1 MKLRLVD
8 MDKNKA
14 LMFLENSFLE
24 PLLKREE
31 ITDISFNGECIYYVD
46 NHYGRQKYD
55 EHVDEKNVRDFL
67 RQISNLSEQQFSYTS
82 PILDV
87 SFGRYRINATH
98 QSVSKRNNDG
108 VVNFSL
114 RIVSEKI
121 RITDDSD
128 FLTAYLVRLMTFL
141 IRHRISIVIGGATS
155 SGKTEFQ
162 KYLINKVKFN
172 ERLIIIDNVHEL
184 DMQSNQ
190 DADFSYWQV
199 NENNP
204 NTSIETLIRNA
215 LRNNPDWL
223 IIAESRG
230 KEMVD
235 ILDSAL
241 TGLPIITTMHSYDV
255 FSLPSRMAR
264 MVISGNK
271 NLEYKDV
278 LADINY
284 HFHFYVY
291 LTKEDS
297 GIIKRYISD
306 VVFINNDGKPY
317 RIYQRYKNKHFYY
330 RPPKE
335 LLERFDDFP
344 LLEKEEY
351 E

>member
-1 MKLRLVD
+1 MKLGMVD

-46 NHYGRQKYD
+46 NLHGRQKYD
-55 EHVDEKNVRDFL
+55 EHIDEKNVRDFL
-67 RQISNLSEQQFSYTS
+67 RQISNLSEQQFSYIS

-98 QSVSKRNNDG
+98 QSVSKKNNDG

-114 RIVSEKI
+114 RIASEKI

-291 LTKEDS
+291 LTKEDN

>member
-1 MKLRLVD
+1 

-46 NHYGRQKYD
+46 NHHGRQKYD
-55 EHVDEKNVRDFL
+55 EHIDEKNVRDFL

-114 RIVSEKI
+114 RIASEKI

-141 IRHRISIVIGGATS
+141 INHRISIVIGGATS

-291 LTKEDS
+291 LTKEDDN

-306 VVFINNDGKPY
+306 VVFINNDGQPY
-317 RIYQRYKNKHFYY
+317 RIYQRYKNKHFHY